1 MRKSLVGVLTIGV
14 VLMSGAA
21 SAAIYQPPKVWDD
34 LSWWGNSGATPEP
47 VKDPVRAAY
56 WWWPT
61 KPASNANDS
70 ELWGNRG
77 KVMHTWEKPMEA
89 PPPPEPPKPPVEP
102 PAKKHVAPV
111 LNHILFDFDKAV
123 LKPEGKAEV
132 DKAVAHLKE
141 WPGDT
146 VLIEGH
152 TCDIGE
158 AAYNEGLGGRRANAV
173 KTYMVEAGI
182 SADRISTKSFGET
195 QPAVAND
202 SAANRKL
209 NRRAVIVTTLKD

>member
-1 MRKSLVGVLTIGV
+1 MRKSLIGLLAIGV
-14 VLMSGAA
+14 VLMYGAA

-61 KPASNANDS
+61 EPASNANDT

-77 KVMHTWEKPMEA
+77 KVMHTWEKPVETATPTPA
-89 PPPPEPPKPPVEP
+89 PPPPVPS
-102 PAKKHVAPV
+102 AKEHIAPV

-132 DKAVAHLKE
+132 DNAVSHLKE
-141 WPGDT
+141 WPNDT

-195 QPAVAND
+195 QPAVPND

>member
-1 MRKSLVGVLTIGV
+1 MRKSLIGVLAIGV
-14 VLMSGAA
+14 VLMYGAA

-56 WWWPT
+56 WWWP
-61 KPASNANDS
+61 KEPASNAGDT

-77 KVMHTWEKPMEA
+77 KVMHTWE
-89 PPPPEPPKPPVEP
+89 PPKKVDEPEPPKPPEEKP
-102 PAKKHVAPV
+102 KPRHIAPV
-111 LNHILFDFDKAV
+111 LNHILFDFDKSD
-123 LKPEGKAEV
+123 LKPEGKAEI

-141 WPGDT
+141 WPNDT

-152 TCDIGE
+152 TCSVGDE
-158 AAYNEGLGGRRANAV
+158 TYNMGLGQRRADSV
-173 KTYMVEAGI
+173 KRYMVEAGI

-202 SAANRKL
+202 TPANRKL
-209 NRRAVIVTTLKD
+209 NRRAVLVTTLKD

>member
-1 MRKSLVGVLTIGV
+1 MRKSLIGVLTIGV

-47 VKDPVRAAY
+47 VKDPVRAA
-56 WWWPT
+56 
-61 KPASNANDS
+61 SNVNDT
-70 ELWGNRG
+70 EMWGNRG
-77 KVMHTWEKPMEA
+77 KVMHTWEKPVDA
-89 PPPPEPPKPPVEP
+89 PPPPPPPPP
-102 PAKKHVAPV
+102 PTETPKKTHVAPV

>member
-1 MRKSLVGVLTIGV
+1 MRKSLIGVLAIGV
-14 VLMSGAA
+14 VLMYGAA

-56 WWWPT
+56 WWWP
-61 KPASNANDS
+61 KEPASNAGDT

-77 KVMHTWEKPMEA
+77 KVMHTWE
-89 PPPPEPPKPPVEP
+89 PPKKVDEPEPPKPPEETP
-102 PAKKHVAPV
+102 KPTHIAPV
-111 LNHILFDFDKAV
+111 LNHILFDFDKSD
-123 LKPEGKAEV
+123 LKPEGKAEI

-141 WPGDT
+141 WPNDT

-152 TCDIGE
+152 TCSVGDE
-158 AAYNEGLGGRRANAV
+158 TYNMGLGQRRADSV
-173 KTYMVEAGI
+173 KRYMVEAGI

-202 SAANRKL
+202 TPANRKL
-209 NRRAVIVTTLKD
+209 NRRAVLVTTLKD